1 MAKPVALVLVSHS
14 DLLARG
20 VAEVAQQMAPDVLII
35 PAGGS
40 DQGEIGTSF
49 DKIDAAVNEA
59 ITAGA
64 VAILSDLGSA
74 TMTVENVLEFLG
86 DDNAQWI
93 DGPLVEGAVL
103 AAVAAQ
109 GGGSLEMV
117 LNAVKEAATQWT
129 YAEDTAPA
137 VNDGQPAETVA
148 VSADGIS
155 AEVALVDPDGLH
167 ARPAALV
174 ARKVVGFDA
183 TVTINGADAKS
194 VLSLMG
200 LNAKCGDVVTVAATG
215 ADATAAVDAV
225 VAELSK

>member
-109 GGGSLEMV
+109 GGGSLETV

-129 YAEDTAPA
+129 YAEDAAPA

-174 ARKVVGFDA
+174 ARTVVGFDA
-183 TVTINGADAKS
+183 TVTINGVDAKS

-215 ADATAAVDAV
+215 ADAAAAVNAV

>member
-109 GGGSLEMV
+109 GGGSLETV

-129 YAEDTAPA
+129 YAEDAAPA

-174 ARKVVGFDA
+174 ARTVVGFDA

>member
-40 DQGEIGTSF
+40 DQGEIGTNF

-109 GGGSLEMV
+109 GGGSLETV

-129 YAEDTAPA
+129 YAEDAAPA